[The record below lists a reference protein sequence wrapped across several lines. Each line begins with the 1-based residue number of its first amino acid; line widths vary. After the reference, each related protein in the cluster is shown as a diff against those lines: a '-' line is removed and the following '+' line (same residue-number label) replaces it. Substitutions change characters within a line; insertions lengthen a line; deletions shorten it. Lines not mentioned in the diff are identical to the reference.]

1 MKSIAVTAVCFIA
14 CVAVSTAQTSFTNCT
29 GHGED
34 TVVITRVYIA
44 GCCVSPCRLKRGT
57 DATITFYFISTQN
70 FDDLIVKVYGKIGI
84 LINFPLPQDDNMC
97 KLGATCPIKAYIPNQ
112 ASFTVIVQT
121 TYPAITVPVYLFIED
136 PKGNKKGCFEVEVIL
151 V

>member
-1 MKSIAVTAVCFIA
+1 MKSIAVTAVYFIA

-44 GCCVSPCRLKRGT
+44 GCYVSLCWLKRGT

-70 FDDLIVKVYGKIGI
+70 FDDLIVKVYGKIGF
-84 LINFPLPQDDNMC
+84 LINFPLPQDDMC
-97 KLGATCPIKAYIPNQ
+97 KLGATCPIKAYMPNQ
-112 ASFTVIVQT
+112 ASFTVIVKT
-121 TYPAITVPVYLFIED
+121 VYPTITVPVYLFIED
-136 PKGNKKGCFEVEVIL
+136 PKGNKEGCFKVEVIL
-151 V
+151 M